1 MPQDNKPPGS
11 AGLPGRVRN
20 ILATKGLTLRQVSQ
34 KAEILYGRSSPFFL
48 PHNLYYDL
56 GLDTFT
62 PSLHQLFALSRI
74 SNYRLA
80 DWLCVF
86 GVLHENLEKRVIYAG
101 FSSLSDLTA
110 AVAVAVGMWKPASFA
125 GFQAPRAG
133 RTVVADVPSFRPR
146 SAISTARPRFIG
158 HSGEN
163 LLFGRSGGA
172 EIAAFEKAA

>member
-1 MPQDNKPPGS
+1 MHNS
-11 AGLPGRVRN
+11 HR
-20 ILATKGLTLRQVSQ
+20 ILRT
-34 KAEILYGRSSPFFL
+34 RSESR
-48 PHNLYYDL
+48 
-56 GLDTFT
+56 DTPELKT
-62 PSLHQLFALSRI
+62 
-74 SNYRLA
+74 
-80 DWLCVF
+80 
-86 GVLHENLEKRVIYAG
+86 VLHENLEKRVIYAG

-163 LLFGRSGGA
+163 LLFGRS
-172 EIAAFEKAA
+172 

>member
-1 MPQDNKPPGS
+1 MGS
-11 AGLPGRVRN
+11 YVQIKDVL
-20 ILATKGLTLRQVSQ
+20 
-34 KAEILYGRSSPFFL
+34 
-48 PHNLYYDL
+48 L
-56 GLDTFT
+56 GC
-62 PSLHQLFALSRI
+62 PSGFR
-74 SNYRLA
+74 
-80 DWLCVF
+80 
-86 GVLHENLEKRVIYAG
+86 VLHENLEKRVIYAG

>member
-1 MPQDNKPPGS
+1 M
-11 AGLPGRVRN
+11 AGTQGRV
-20 ILATKGLTLRQVSQ
+20 
-34 KAEILYGRSSPFFL
+34 
-48 PHNLYYDL
+48 
-56 GLDTFT
+56 
-62 PSLHQLFALSRI
+62 PSHAASRPSRI
-74 SNYRLA
+74 
-80 DWLCVF
+80 V
-86 GVLHENLEKRVIYAG
+86 VLHENLEKRVIYAG

-110 AVAVAVGMWKPASFA
+110 AVAVAVGMWKPASFAGFQAPRAGAVAVAVGMWKPASFA